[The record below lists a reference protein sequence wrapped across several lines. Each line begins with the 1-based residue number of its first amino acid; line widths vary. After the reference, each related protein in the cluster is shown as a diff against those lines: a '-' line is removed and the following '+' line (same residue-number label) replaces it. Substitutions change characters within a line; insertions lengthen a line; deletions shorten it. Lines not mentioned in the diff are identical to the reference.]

1 MARARNIKPSFF
13 THDALADNDP
23 LGRLLFIGLWTIADY
38 KGELE
43 WRPKRVK
50 AQIMPYDECDI
61 EALAINLEKTG
72 FVRFYSVGGSDYIH
86 IVNFDKHQN
95 PHKNE
100 RDKGS
105 DVPAITDENSLR
117 RSQAIDLNEVDESS
131 EQIEINPDKDGSNPA
146 SSFFLLPDSCS
157 LIPDTNTPES
167 GKPNSGAPKDAIDFS
182 PLCMTGEQIS
192 EVKRIRR
199 KTKGG
204 ALTQRVI
211 NGLAKEF
218 ELASRIGW
226 GPEDILNEWE
236 LRGWKSFKAEWVS
249 PKSQPNGKP
258 RPFGVHVEKTMET
271 LQNFNWDV

>member
-86 IVNFDKHQN
+86 IVNFNKHQN

-100 RDKGS
+100 KDKGS
-105 DVPAITDENSLR
+105 DVPAMTSENIAEQSQNIDLDGVDKITD
-117 RSQAIDLNEVDESS
+117 V
-131 EQIEINPDKDGSNPA
+131 IEINREENGTAPA
-146 SSFFLLPDSCS
+146 DSLFLLPDSCS

-167 GKPNSGAPKDAIDFS
+167 GKPNSGAPKVAIDFS
-182 PLCMTGEQIS
+182 PLRMTDEQVE

-199 KTKGG
+199 KNKCG
-204 ALTQRVI
+204 AITQRVV
-211 NGLAKEF
+211 NTLAKEF
-218 ELASRIGW
+218 ELAAKKGW
-226 GPEDILNEWE
+226 GPEDILSEWE
-236 LRGWKSFKAEWVS
+236 LRGWKGFKAEWVTPNPGQNS
-249 PKSQPNGKP
+249 SQAAPKP
-258 RPFGVHVEKTMET
+258 REFS
-271 LQNFNWDV
+271 Q

>member
-13 THDALADNDP
+13 THDELADNDP

-50 AQIMPYDECDI
+50 AQVIPYDDCDI

-72 FVRFYSVGGSDYIH
+72 FIRFYSVSGSDYVH
-86 IVNFDKHQN
+86 IVNFNKHQN

-100 RDKGS
+100 KDKGS
-105 DVPAITDENSLR
+105 DVPAITDENLLI
-117 RSQAIDLNEVDESS
+117 RSQVIDLNGVDEES

-146 SSFFLLPDSCS
+146 SSFFLLPSS
-157 LIPDTNTPES
+157 FFLIPDTNTPES

-182 PLCMTGEQIS
+182 PLRMTTEQVE

-199 KTKGG
+199 KNKCG
-204 ALTQRVI
+204 AITQRVV
-211 NGLAKEF
+211 NTLAKEF
-218 ELASRIGW
+218 ELAAKKGW
-226 GPEDILNEWE
+226 GTEDILSEWE
-236 LRGWKSFKAEWVS
+236 LRGWKGFKAEWVTPNPGQNS
-249 PKSQPNGKP
+249 SQAAP
-258 RPFGVHVEKTMET
+258 RPREFS
-271 LQNFNWDV
+271 Q